1 MGVLFFVKYVSNQL
15 TIEPL
20 HEKMYARTL
29 DKEMSGS
36 IIATRREVADLAG
49 VSEATVSRVLNG
61 VGPIKEET
69 RIRVLDAAN
78 QLGYVPSNLARSF
91 ARRKSGNIGVVLP
104 YIPKARL
111 FSSYYF
117 SEILSGMGNTV
128 REQGYDLLVLFR
140 SGEETPEYESFFRMQ
155 KVDALV
161 VLGAKDEPGER
172 EALRKLRESGHP
184 FIVVNQHFDGENFPE
199 VDVDHEEG
207 SRMAVEH
214 LMDQGYRS
222 IAFLNGPLTYSNS
235 LDRFKGFEKALQQ
248 RGLEP
253 DDRLLFEG
261 NFGRRSG
268 YAIGDDIAK
277 RIDEVDAVFV
287 ANDRMAVGLLQRL
300 RELLPDQE
308 RFPAIVGYDD
318 SDSADICVPPLS
330 SVRVPFY
337 EMGELA
343 ARLMLT
349 ACEDSSNGA
358 EVFKEHPRYLL
369 QAELIVRDSSKK
381 RTGG

>member
-1 MGVLFFVKYVSNQL
+1 MGVFFVKNALDQL
-15 TIEPL
+15 TFYAR

-29 DKEMSGS
+29 DMEMSGS

-69 RIRVLDAAN
+69 RIKVLDAAS

-91 ARRKSGNIGVVLP
+91 ARRKSGNMGVVLP

-140 SGEETPEYESFFRMQ
+140 SGEDTPEYESFFRMQ
-155 KVDALV
+155 KVDALI

-172 EALRKLRESGHP
+172 EALRKLREARHP

-207 SRMAVEH
+207 SRMAVQH
-214 LMDQGYRS
+214 LIDQGLHR

-235 LDRFKGFEKALQQ
+235 LDRFKGFQKALQQ
-248 RGLEP
+248 RGIELDES
-253 DDRLLFEG
+253 LLFEG

-268 YAIGDDIAK
+268 YAIGDEIAK
-277 RIDEVDAVFV
+277 RVEQVDAVFV

-300 RELLPDQE
+300 RELLPDQQH
-308 RFPAIVGYDD
+308 FPAIVGYDD
-318 SDSADICVPPLS
+318 SDSAEICVPPLS

-349 ACEDSSNGA
+349 ACEDPSNWSQM
-358 EVFKEHPRYLL
+358 FKEHPRYLL
-369 QAELIVRDSSKK
+369 QAELIVRASSKN

>member
-1 MGVLFFVKYVSNQL
+1 
-15 TIEPL
+15 
-20 HEKMYARTL
+20 MYARTL